1 MTIGERAVQ
10 VIRERVKEKG
20 TTFKHECELIL
31 TRDTNVLG
39 WCKRNINPRADI
51 LAEMCRQGY
60 DMTYIL
66 IGERK

>member
-1 MTIGERAVQ
+1 MTIGQRAVQ
-10 VIRERVKEKG
+10 AIRERAKGNG
-20 TTFKHECELIL
+20 TTFKSECQLL
-31 TRDTNVLG
+31 LMSDTNVLVWSKG
-39 WCKRNINPRADI
+39 SVNPRADI